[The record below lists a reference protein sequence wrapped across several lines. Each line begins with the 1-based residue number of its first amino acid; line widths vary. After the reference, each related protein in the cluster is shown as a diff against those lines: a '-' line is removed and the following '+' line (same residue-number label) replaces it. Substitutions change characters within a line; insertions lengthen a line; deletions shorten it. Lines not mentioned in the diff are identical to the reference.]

1 MNKIC
6 GLEQVDTIVTD
17 LDVDSVVVEKL
28 TGMDI
33 EVIQVKA

>member
-17 LDVDSVVVEKL
+17 SSVDSVVVEKL